1 VARRHRALG
10 APDPYAPHRGST
22 DHHVNRYGLE
32 LTYRVRTNRLDGVAT
47 LDVVLDADVDT
58 VELDLVHL
66 KATRVTAD
74 GHPVRFVHTAGRLHV
89 RLGREAARGTAT
101 RLVIAYG
108 GRPRPW
114 IGPWGDV
121 GWEELTEG
129 SLVAG
134 QPDGAPTWFP
144 CNDSPAHKATF
155 EISVTTDSGYAVAAN
170 GPLLDVARRASTRT
184 WRFGPTAPMCTY
196 LATVVVGRFDDLDVG
211 RRPGLPGLL
220 DAARRPVAQTA
231 LVHGAQRD
239 AAQRDLA
246 RHGETMSVF
255 ESLFGPYPFPE
266 GYRLVVTEDE
276 LEIPLE
282 AQGLSIFG
290 ANHLDGAGTWDR
302 LIAHELAHQWFG
314 NSVSVARWQDIWLN
328 EGFACYAEWL
338 WSEASGG
345 DTADAQARAARA
357 RLSAL
362 PQDLVLADPGPELMF
377 DDRLYK
383 RGALTL
389 HALRLT
395 IGDDGFFTVLRR
407 WTGAHRYGSVTT
419 DDFRAVLR
427 STGHDVD
434 DLLDEWLLRAPL
446 PGLPAVREP

>member
-1 VARRHRALG
+1 MNG
-10 APDPYAPHRGST
+10 PDPYAPHRGTT
-22 DHHVNRYGLE
+22 DHHVDRYRLD
-32 LTYRVRTNRLDGVAT
+32 LTYRVRPNRLDGVAT
-47 LDVVLDADVDT
+47 LDVVLDADVDV

-66 KATRVTAD
+66 KAGRVRVDGATA
-74 GHPVRFVHTAGRLHV
+74 RFAHAGGRLRV
-89 RLGREAARGTAT
+89 RLGRTVAAGTA
-101 RLVIAYG
+101 LQVEVEYG

-144 CNDSPAHKATF
+144 CNDTPAHKAVF
-155 EISVTTDSGYAVAAN
+155 EITVTTDAGYTVVAN
-170 GPLLDVARRASTRT
+170 GPLLDVSRRASTRT
-184 WRFGPTAPMCTY
+184 WRHGPTAPMCTY
-196 LATVVVGRFDDLDVG
+196 LATVVVGRFDELDVA
-211 RRPGLPGLL
+211 RRPGPAGLV
-220 DAARRPVAQTA
+220 DALRRTVHQTA
-231 LVHGAQRD
+231 LAHAGQRD
-239 AAQRDLA
+239 AVRRDLA
-246 RHGETMSVF
+246 RHGETMAAF
-255 ESLFGPYPFPE
+255 ESMFGPYPFAE
-266 GYRLVVTEDE
+266 GYRVVVTEDE

-302 LIAHELAHQWFG
+302 LVAHELAHQWFG

-338 WSEASGG
+338 WSEAAGRE
-345 DTADAQARAARA
+345 TADAHARAAHD
-357 RLSAL
+357 RLAGLS
-362 PQDLVLADPGPELMF
+362 QDLVIADPGPASMF

-395 IGDDGFFTVLRR
+395 LGDPAFFDVLRG
-407 WTGAHRYGSVTT
+407 WTATHRHGSVTT
-419 DDFRAVLR
+419 GDLRAALR
-427 STGHDVD
+427 SAGADVD
-434 DLLDEWLLRAPL
+434 GLLDTWLLDAR
-446 PGLPAVREP
+446 LPALPPAPDA

>member
-1 VARRHRALG
+1 VAHRRSLNG
-10 APDPYAPHRGST
+10 PDPYAPHRGTS

-32 LTYRVRTNRLDGVAT
+32 LAYRVRPNRLDGVAT
-47 LDVVLDADVDT
+47 LDVVLDADVDV

-66 KATRVTAD
+66 KATRVTVD
-74 GHPVRFVHTAGRLHV
+74 GAPARFGHAGGRLTV
-89 RLGREAARGTAT
+89 RLGRVAVRGTAL
-101 RLVIAYG
+101 RVEVVYG

-144 CNDSPAHKATF
+144 CNDTPAHKATF
-155 EISVTTDSGYAVAAN
+155 EITVTTDAGYAVAAN
-170 GPLLDVARRASTRT
+170 GPLLGVSRRASTRT

-211 RRPGLPGLL
+211 RRSGLSGLL
-220 DAARRPVAQTA
+220 DAVRHPVAQTA
-231 LVHGAQRD
+231 LAHASQRD
-239 AAQRDLA
+239 AVRHDLA
-246 RHGETMSVF
+246 RHAETMSAF
-255 ESLFGPYPFPE
+255 EAMFGPYPFAE
-266 GYRLVVTEDE
+266 GYRLVVTEDD

-290 ANHLDGAGTWDR
+290 ANHLDGDGTWDR
-302 LIAHELAHQWFG
+302 LVAHELAHQWFG

-338 WSEASGG
+338 WSEKAGRES
-345 DTADAQARAARA
+345 ADAHARGARA
-357 RLSAL
+357 RLASL
-362 PQDLVLADPGPELMF
+362 PQDLVLADPGPDLMF

-395 IGDDGFFTVLRR
+395 LGDGDFFAFLQR
-407 WTGAHRYGSVTT
+407 WTSAYRHGSVTT
-419 DDFRAVLR
+419 ADLR
-427 STGHDVD
+427 GTLREGGADVD
-434 DLLDEWLLRAPL
+434 RLLDAWLLDAHL
-446 PGLPAVREP
+446 PELPAARTS